1 LYPPHFT
8 ALAGG
13 RDDDMEEVALL
24 GPYGGAAGEV
34 EAGVRRVQVRVTGM
48 TCSACTGAVE
58 AAVSARRGVRTVAV
72 SLLQNRARVAFDPA
86 LAKVCCSRD
95 PSFSL
100 PRHRAAKQMQRPGI
114 APLQRESALCLR
126 NRVDFGAV
134 LLNWGPRG
142 GKLSCVLSVWV
153 VRTRNGHS

>member
-1 LYPPHFT
+1 MAHLQLT

-86 LAKVCCSRD
+86 LAKVCCSRAVIPLSPFLD
-95 PSFSL
+95 TA
-100 PRHRAAKQMQRPGI
+100 PRSRCSGPGSRPCS
-114 APLQRESALCLR
+114 E
-126 NRVDFGAV
+126 N
-134 LLNWGPRG
+134 
-142 GKLSCVLSVWV
+142 
-153 VRTRNGHS
+153 